1 MLAPEGGGAGPTYEM
16 RVGRV
21 LGSGQGGE
29 LGVCSPLV
37 VLCAGITGRTL
48 PLLPAPQKWQFD
60 FGLFLIFLFIIW
72 ANCPRGEGN
81 GDPLQYSC
89 LENPME
95 GGGAWWAA
103 VSEVTKSRPR
113 LSDFTFITFM
123 HWRRKWQPTPV
134 LPGESQ
140 GWRSLVGCCLWGHTE
155 SDTTEAI

>member
-1 MLAPEGGGAGPTYEM
+1 MGLRGSLDGLPT
-16 RVGRV
+16 
-21 LGSGQGGE
+21 
-29 LGVCSPLV
+29 PLV

-60 FGLFLIFLFIIW
+60 FGLFFLIFLFIIW
-72 ANCPRGEGN
+72 ANCPCGEGN

-103 VSEVTKSRPR
+103 VLGVMKSRPR
-113 LSDFTFITFM
+113 LSDFTFM

-134 LPGESQ
+134 FLPGESQ
-140 GWRSLVGCCLWGHTE
+140 GWGSLVGCRLWGRTE
-155 SDTTEAI
+155 LDATEAA